1 MPILKQRWGEVVKRC
16 KTVAST
22 MCNVELTFF
31 QRWTTRLY
39 RCNEVVSTSN
49 QPYFNGDPQ
58 VFVFWFCLKIPNL
71 MFLNVVILQCSISSN
86 IWNFEYFLNK
96 LCPMVSFLKMV
107 LVCWHCI
114 KTSKFVSLSLV
125 MFLSLDSFSK
135 ICCVYEPSW
144 VFMSRFQLVRNH
156 FLRSLPKNNNLIW
169 CNLLVFSDE
178 VSNLRPPTIYSSN
191 SSFLKETAM
200 KTC

>member
-1 MPILKQRWGEVVKRC
+1 MSIVKQRWGEVVQRC

-86 IWNFEYFLNK
+86 IWNFEYFLNR

-107 LVCWHCI
+107 LVCWHVPKSGYVPESGQFFQNLLCLW
-114 KTSKFVSLSLV
+114 TPWELLS
-125 MFLSLDSFSK
+125 
-135 ICCVYEPSW
+135 W
-144 VFMSRFQLVRNH
+144 FQLVRNH
-156 FLRSLPKNNNLIW
+156 FLRSLPKKQQLDMVQPFGLFW
-169 CNLLVFSDE
+169 W
-178 VSNLRPPTIYSSN
+178 
-191 SSFLKETAM
+191 SFKSQTPDYIF
-200 KTC
+200 K